1 MHGSDLSGQ
10 MCFLGGGDGTLCNEC
25 GTGGGEAVRRGWGS
39 VQTAVLSSIPRPCMW
54 VAQSILR
61 CTAWLLLLFS
71 LLCSPLP
78 QSLGVSQDCGDSR
91 IFSPYTNTT
100 YHEIYLILKLPLCGQ
115 WNAQPWLTT
124 AQRIPRQVLATSQP
138 LCFRDAQSIST
149 EPNDHRTALPVAAGD
164 LQQGPSTTTKHF
176 SRCFY
181 DMTNQMYLVANCE
194 FCISQLLTL
203 Y

>member
-100 YHEIYLILKLPLCGQ
+100 YHEIYLILKLPLAASGMHSLGSPQRSASLGRSWQRHNHCAFVTPKASVPSQ
-115 WNAQPWLTT
+115 TIT
-124 AQRIPRQVLATSQP
+124 AQLYQW
-138 LCFRDAQSIST
+138 
-149 EPNDHRTALPVAAGD
+149 
-164 LQQGPSTTTKHF
+164 QQGTSNRALRLQPNTSPDAF
-176 SRCFY
+176 
-181 DMTNQMYLVANCE
+181 MT
-194 FCISQLLTL
+194 
-203 Y
+203 